1 MGINGQDHACC
12 ARRTGISVVGEIS
25 WGAHFCHFY
34 ETKEDLL
41 NILVPYFKAGLEDNE
56 FCAWVVSDPLEE
68 ETAWAALGAMIPDFE
83 RYRSSGSIEITHA
96 RDWYARGGNFD
107 KHELLAAWEAKLQQS
122 LDRGYAGMRAS
133 GNTTWL
139 ERNRWDDFCE
149 YEREL
154 NERVTDR
161 PMSVLC
167 TYPLQTSG
175 AADLLDVART
185 HQFALASR
193 HGKWEVVET
202 PQLKAAREE
211 KKKLQTELEEK
222 VQQLGK
228 QEARRLRTLRTVAHE
243 VGNHLNAI
251 ALVSA
256 CMVHSPDLNT
266 CREDLGVLGSNVR
279 DIDVLMNQL
288 LDFANLIAGGEKLE
302 AERVNLRG
310 VYHDIAFMLQKMA
323 EAKGLRF
330 IGTMGDGLENV
341 VSDSGKLRRIALNLG
356 TNAVK
361 YTPSGNVSLQFLPR
375 GDDSWMMEV
384 RDTGPGIPAEE
395 REHIF
400 EEFTRLR
407 STSAGE
413 PGAGLGLGIVRQLVG
428 LVKARLELE
437 SQVGQGTCFRVI
449 LPLDCRRDN

>member
-1 MGINGQDHACC
+1 M
-12 ARRTGISVVGEIS
+12 S
-25 WGAHFCHFY
+25 WGTHFCHFY

-41 NILVPYFKAGLEDNE
+41 NTLVPYFKAGLEDNE
-56 FCAWVVSDPLEE
+56 FCIWVVSDPLEE
-68 ETAWAALGAMIPDFE
+68 ETAWAALGATIPDFQ
-83 RYRSSGSIEITHA
+83 RYLSLGSIEIRHA
-96 RDWYARGGNFD
+96 RDWYARAGHFD
-107 KHELLAAWEAKLQQS
+107 KREVVAAWEAKLQES

-133 GNTTWL
+133 GNTSWL
-139 ERNRWDDFCE
+139 ERNRWEDFCE

-154 NERVTDR
+154 DERVIDR
-161 PMSVLC
+161 PMSILC

-211 KKKLQTELEEK
+211 NKKLQAELEEK
-222 VQQLGK
+222 VQQLRE
-228 QEARRLRTLRTVAHE
+228 QDARRLRTLRTVAHE

-256 CMVHSPDLNT
+256 CLVHSPDLNT
-266 CREDLGVLGSNVR
+266 HREDLDVLGSNIR
-279 DIDVLMNQL
+279 DINALMNQL
-288 LDFANLIAGGEKLE
+288 LDFANLISGGEKLE
-302 AERVNLRG
+302 AERVNLG
-310 VYHDIAFMLQKMA
+310 AVYHDIAFMLEKMA
-323 EAKGLRF
+323 EAKGLHF
-330 IGTMGDGLENV
+330 TGTMGDGLENV

-384 RDTGPGIPAEE
+384 CDSGPGIPADE

-400 EEFTRLR
+400 EEFTRLS

-413 PGAGLGLGIVRQLVG
+413 PGAGLGLGIVRQLVE
-428 LVKARLELE
+428 LVKARLEFE

-449 LPLDCRRDN
+449 LPLDCQRDN